1 MKNISPE
8 PEPGSTIIMWCY
20 YIMPALKQRKQI
32 KQKGGDLEQETKDK
46 SLLDAFTDNNF
57 ERMKSAIT
65 SGANVNVKD
74 MIGWPLLN
82 KAVFKNK
89 TEVVKILLENGA
101 DVNAKSEDGFT
112 PLMMAFGNIEI
123 MTLLLELGADVN
135 AKTKNGMTSL
145 MIGIKNY
152 SVHENFDG
160 IKLLLEKGADVNA
173 KNNKNETAITLASGI
188 GIEYPELIP
197 LLNLGVL
204 DNAPKC
210 MSQEEYNKCIN
221 EGDDKPID
229 PITLEPVDRE
239 DAVKL
244 EGQSNVCY
252 DRKSLRTWFKNNKTN
267 PMTRSPISDD
277 WIRLNMVDKKCEEEK
292 TGAGGKGKRK
302 TIKRRKSNKLRKTNR
317 KK

>member
-1 MKNISPE
+1 M
-8 PEPGSTIIMWCY
+8 STIIMWVY
-20 YIMPALKQRKQI
+20 YIMPTLKQRKRI
-32 KQKGGDLEQETKDK
+32 KQKGGDLEQETKDT

-57 ERMKSAIT
+57 ERMKSAIN

-74 MIGWPLLN
+74 RMGWPLLI

-89 TEVVKILLENGA
+89 TEVVKLLLENGA
-101 DVNAKSEDGFT
+101 DVNAKTEDGLT
-112 PLMMAFGNIEI
+112 SLMMAYGNIEI

-135 AKTKNGMTSL
+135 AKTKDGRTSL

-152 SVHENFDG
+152 PVYENFDG

-173 KNNKNETAITLASGI
+173 KNSKNETAITLASGI

-197 LLNLGVL
+197 LLKLGVL
-204 DNAPKC
+204 DIAPKC
-210 MSQEEYNKCIN
+210 MSQEEYTKCIN

-244 EGQSNVCY
+244 EGQPNVCY
-252 DRKSLRTWFKNNKTN
+252 DRKSLRTWLKNNKTN

-277 WIRLNMVDKKCEEEK
+277 WIRLNMVDKKCEEENMS
-292 TGAGGKGKRK
+292 GAGSKRKRK